1 MSERRAYRRYSKE
14 FKLEAMRQM
23 TTSNKPITQLA
34 RELDVRVNQLYKWKA
49 LRVRS
54 CNATVRV
61 KHHLWK
67 AHVLSLPT
75 QATHPLRAG
84 RTLRAS

>member
-23 TTSNKPITQLA
+23 TTSNKSITQLA

-49 LRVRS
+49 QRET
-54 CNATVRV
+54 N
-61 KHHLWK
+61 
-67 AHVLSLPT
+67 
-75 QATHPLRAG
+75 
-84 RTLRAS
+84 